1 MKQTVAAVVVTHNR
15 KELLVKCLRAIL
27 DQTYAVDRIFVIDNA
42 SSDGTPQMLES
53 LGFMKH
59 PQLEYI
65 RLTENIGGAGGFHE
79 GMKLAYDRGFDWIW
93 LMDDD
98 GFPYP
103 TSLENLMNM
112 TGKYQFL
119 GPLAVADS
127 HNLSFS
133 LPWRKSIFPFPWR
146 KSYISRVSEA
156 EAIASDGCIVGHI
169 FIFNGTLIS
178 RQMVATI
185 GYPKKEF
192 FIWGD
197 EIEYRMRAVTAGYL
211 PVTVCA
217 ARHHH
222 PPNSPSRMRNIRLPM
237 RLGWVAA
244 PEDKFRLYLYVRNH
258 SYIYRRYVSFDSVM
272 FYVKYLSLAA
282 TDYKRSWI
290 IMMALFDGLVG
301 YWGRAKKFQRS

>member
-42 SSDGTPQMLES
+42 SSDGTPQMLER
-53 LGFMKH
+53 LDFMKH

-65 RLTENIGGAGGFHE
+65 RLAENMGGAGGFHE
-79 GMKLAYDRGFDWIW
+79 GIKLAYDRGFDWIW

-98 GFPYP
+98 GLPYP

-112 TGKYQFL
+112 TGRYQFL
-119 GPLAVADS
+119 GPLLVDS
-127 HNLSFS
+127 HNLSS
-133 LPWRKSIFPFPWR
+133 SSPWRKST
-146 KSYISRVSEA
+146 ISRVSES
-156 EAIASDGCIVGHI
+156 EAIACDGCIVGQI
-169 FIFNGTLIS
+169 SIFNGTLIS

-197 EIEYRMRAVTAGYL
+197 EEEYRRRAVRAGYL
-211 PVTVCA
+211 PVTVCSA
-217 ARHHH
+217 IHYH
-222 PPNSPSRMRNIRLPM
+222 PPCRLRIKRLPM
-237 RLGWVAA
+237 RLGSVWL
-244 PEDKFRLYLYVRNH
+244 PEDKFRLYVYVRNF
-258 SYIYRRYVSFDSVM
+258 SYIHSRYASFDSVK
-272 FYVKYLSLAA
+272 FYVKYLIYALS
-282 TDYKRSWI
+282 DYKRIWI
-290 IMMALFDGLVG
+290 IMMALFDGFVG

>member
-1 MKQTVAAVVVTHNR
+1 VAAVVVTHNR

-27 DQTYAVDRIFVIDNA
+27 DQTYAVDRLFVIDNA

-65 RLTENIGGAGGFHE
+65 RLTENMGGAGGFHE
-79 GMKLAYDRGFDWIW
+79 GIKLAYDRGFGWIW

-112 TGKYQFL
+112 TGKYHFL
-119 GPLAVADS
+119 GPLVAVDS
-127 HNLSFS
+127 HNLSFCFT
-133 LPWRKSIFPFPWR
+133 WRKSVIT
-146 KSYISRVSEA
+146 RVSEA
-156 EAIASDGCIVGHI
+156 EAIASDGCIVGEI
-169 FIFNGTLIS
+169 SIFNGTLIS
-178 RQMVATI
+178 RHMVATI
-185 GYPKKEF
+185 GCPKKEF

-197 EIEYRMRAVTAGYL
+197 EIEYLKRAVRAGYV

-217 ARHHH
+217 ARHYH
-222 PPNSPSRMRNIRLPM
+222 PPSRMRYKRLPM

-244 PEDKFRLYLYVRNH
+244 HEDKFRLYLYIRNF
-258 SYIYRRYVSFDSVM
+258 SYIYRRYVSFDSVK
-272 FYVKYLSLAA
+272 FYVKYLIYAA
-282 TDYKRSWI
+282 TDYKKSWI
-290 IMMALFDGLVG
+290 IMMAVFDGLVG

>member
-15 KELLVKCLRAIL
+15 KELLVRCLRAIL
-27 DQTYAVDRIFVIDNA
+27 DQTYSVDRIFVVDNA
-42 SSDGTPQMLES
+42 SSDGTPQLLES
-53 LGFMKH
+53 LGFMKQ

-65 RLTENIGGAGGFHE
+65 RLAENMGGAGGFHE
-79 GMKLAYDRGFDWIW
+79 GIRLAYDRGFDWIW

-112 TGKYQFL
+112 TGRYQFL
-119 GPLAVADS
+119 GPLAVVDS
-127 HNLSFS
+127 HNLSFP
-133 LPWRKSIFPFPWR
+133 LTWRKSI
-146 KSYISRVSEA
+146 ISSVSEA
-156 EAIASDGCIVGHI
+156 ESIASDGCIVGETSV
-169 FIFNGTLIS
+169 FNGTLIS

-197 EIEYRMRAVTAGYL
+197 EVEYRMRAVRAGYL

-222 PPNSPSRMRNIRLPM
+222 PTPRSRRIRLPM
-237 RLGWVAA
+237 RLGSVSA
-244 PEDKFRLYLYVRNH
+244 PEDKFRLYLYVRNY
-258 SYIYRRYVSFDSVM
+258 SYIHTRYISFY
-272 FYVKYLSLAA
+272 FIKFCVKCMILAA

-290 IMMALFDGLVG
+290 IMIALFDGLVG
-301 YWGRAKKFQRS
+301 FWGRAKKFQRS